1 MADIKVGIGH
11 QETLT
16 PAAPG
21 SRWRNVTLSIG
32 FFCILL
38 ALFIGAAMKE
48 GRSLAPKYLALA
60 GLALIAISAVA
71 SLINRIS
78 RKANGGAQPIK

>member
-1 MADIKVGIGH
+1 MADIKVGIGN

-16 PAAPG
+16 TAAPG
-21 SRWRNVTLSIG
+21 SKWRNVMLSIG
-32 FFCILL
+32 FFCILA

-48 GRSLAPKYLALA
+48 GRGLAPRYLALV
-60 GLALIAISAVA
+60 GLALVVVSAVA
-71 SLINRIS
+71 SLINWIS